1 MIEEEQQVLPTI
13 VEETEFHKD
22 NAMSTQEVVQHESDL
37 VAQISHKPSN
47 DMTKGSENM
56 LPTTGETQIHESNTK
71 NSEEEKVVVEYQS
84 DHAMQTLPKPSNNM
98 IEDNRNM
105 PLRDD
110 DDVEGSERK
119 DETNEELQGTL
130 TTKKVQ
136 EEVDKGTSNTNKV
149 QSIQGREQGS
159 EGGEKSKGTYFFNV
173 IIVGYG
179 SF

>member
-1 MIEEEQQVLPTI
+1 MKVILRI
-13 VEETEFHKD
+13 V
-22 NAMSTQEVVQHESDL
+22 
-37 VAQISHKPSN
+37 
-47 DMTKGSENM
+47 
-56 LPTTGETQIHESNTK
+56 TK
-71 NSEEEKVVVEYQS
+71 NSEEEIVVVEHQS
-84 DHAMQTLPKPSNNM
+84 DQQTLLKTSNDM

-110 DDVEGSERK
+110 DIEGSEKK

>member
-1 MIEEEQQVLPTI
+1 MIEAEQQVLPTI
-13 VEETEFHKD
+13 VEEIEFHKD
-22 NAMSTQEVVQHESDL
+22 NAMSTQEVVQHEIDL
-37 VAQISHKPSN
+37 VAQISQKSSN

-71 NSEEEKVVVEYQS
+71 NSEEEIVVVEHQS
-84 DHAMQTLPKPSNNM
+84 DHQQTLPKTSNDM

-110 DDVEGSERK
+110 DIEGSEKK

-173 IIVGYG
+173 IIARYG
-179 SF
+179 PF

>member
-1 MIEEEQQVLPTI
+1 MIEAEQQVLPTI

-22 NAMSTQEVVQHESDL
+22 NAMSTQEVVQHEIDL
-37 VAQISHKPSN
+37 VAQISQKSSN

-71 NSEEEKVVVEYQS
+71 NSEEEIVVVEHQS
-84 DHAMQTLPKPSNNM
+84 DQQTLPKTSNDM
-98 IEDNRNM
+98 IEDNRNI

-110 DDVEGSERK
+110 DIEGSEKK